1 MITVEQATKIVLEN
15 TAEFG
20 EEMVSLA
27 QSPGRV
33 LCETLFADKDFPPFN
48 RVSMDGIAIR
58 FEAFETGRRIFPIEG
73 IQAAGAPQKSLQ
85 NPGNCLE
92 VMTGAVLPENTDSV
106 IRYEDIEIQNGQAS
120 IAIDGVRYRQNIH
133 LQGTDCK
140 KGALLVAPPCKI
152 SAAEIGVAATIG
164 KTHLQVARRPKTVI
178 ISTGDELVEVSET
191 PLPHQ
196 IRKSNVYQ
204 IQAALQQW
212 GLPADTLHLND
223 DKVEI
228 QSKLSD
234 CLEQYDV
241 LLLSGAVSKG
251 KFDYVPE
258 VLETLGVTQLFHKVE
273 QRPGKPFWFGKAEK
287 RAFVFAFPGN
297 PVSSFMCT
305 HRYFRPW
312 WRASSGLAP
321 FERLYAVLASDF
333 EFKPKLTYFLQVRI
347 THQKD
352 GTSLARPVKG
362 KGSGDLANMLKA
374 DGFVE
379 LPQGRTN
386 FKKGDVFPLILYR

>member
-20 EEMVSLA
+20 EEMVPLS

-33 LCETLFADKDFPPFN
+33 LCENLFADRDFPPFN
-48 RVSMDGIAIR
+48 RVSMDGIA
-58 FEAFETGRRIFPIEG
+58 FSYEAFEKGRRNFPIEG
-73 IQAAGAPQKSLQ
+73 IQAAGAPQMNLQ
-85 NPGNCLE
+85 NQSYCLE
-92 VMTGAVLPENTDSV
+92 VMTGAMLPQNTDTV
-106 IRYEDIEIQNGQAS
+106 VRYEDLEIQNGQAS
-120 IAIDGVRYRQNIH
+120 ILVEAIRQGQNIH
-133 LQGTDCK
+133 FQGTDCK
-140 KGALLVAPPCKI
+140 KGALLAAPPCKI

-164 KTHLQVARRPKTVI
+164 KTHLKVVRKPKTVI

-204 IQAALQQW
+204 IQAVLQQW
-212 GLPADTLHLND
+212 DLPADTLHLND
-223 DKVEI
+223 DKAEI
-228 QSKLSD
+228 HSKLAV
-234 CLEQYDV
+234 CLEKYDV

-258 VLETLGVTQLFHKVE
+258 VLDSLGVEQLFHKVA

-287 RAFVFAFPGN
+287 KAFVFAFPGN

-312 WRASSGLAP
+312 LRASSGLEP
-321 FERLYAVLASDF
+321 FERNYALLASDF
-333 EFKPKLTYFLQVRI
+333 EFKPNLTCFLQVR
-347 THQKD
+347 TSHQKD
-352 GTSLARPVKG
+352 GTALARAVKG

-374 DGFVE
+374 DGFLE
-379 LPQGRTN
+379 LAQGRSS
-386 FKKGDVFPLILYR
+386 FKKEEAYPLILYR